1 MFASIACVLVLA
13 SLVYLYRFLKDISGA
28 QAFTS
33 PVSRTF
39 WVFSTVSF
47 TLKMLLQ
54 VGTIF
59 PQLGNAVYGDR
70 PVIIGFLHLVFLG
83 FITFFLLALVVE
95 NRYFLLRGK
104 QIILPFI
111 IFSTGIIANE
121 LLLMLQGLGILLN
134 TNSDI
139 YKWLLW
145 GVAIILFTGALSI
158 ALTRLYIV
166 SVEKKKAT
174 LVDGL
179 PVDI

>member
-1 MFASIACVLVLA
+1 M
-13 SLVYLYRFLKDISGA
+13 
-28 QAFTS
+28 
-33 PVSRTF
+33 P
-39 WVFSTVSF
+39 
-47 TLKMLLQ
+47 
-54 VGTIF
+54 
-59 PQLGNAVYGDR
+59 R
-70 PVIIGFLHLVFLG
+70 PRG
-83 FITFFLLALVVE
+83 FITFFLLALLVE
-95 NRYFLLRGK
+95 NRYFILRGK

-121 LLLMLQGLGILLN
+121 LFLMLQGLGILLN

-174 LVDGL
+174 LADGL
-179 PVDI
+179 PVEI